1 MTPRDSHLQDDR
13 VFAKCAWRLIP
24 LMFLFYLVSFIDR
37 TNAGFAALTM
47 NKDLGFS
54 PAVFGFGAG
63 IFFIGYSIF
72 QIPANLMLERVG
84 ARRWM
89 FCILAVWGL
98 LSASNAL
105 VRSPAGFYGIR
116 FLLGAAEAG
125 CFPGMLL
132 YLTYWFPRKNLA
144 QFTAL
149 FAVANPMSAVIGAPL
164 GSSILATTDGI
175 AGVHGWQ
182 WLFAIEAIPA
192 LLLAFAALRFLPDG
206 PNNAAWLNEHEKQVI
221 VSRVETRG
229 LRSMRGVWRALR
241 DLRVIAL
248 GVANFS
254 FQASGYG
261 MAFFVPQ
268 VVRGLGFSIGATG
281 FVVAVPFIAGSA
293 AMILCGRSAAKR
305 GERILHASLPWL
317 FAAGAYF
324 AASLVHDNWIVLV
337 ALVFGAMGLYGA
349 FGSFMSLPSSF
360 LAGSEAAAGI
370 GLFNTLGS
378 LGGFFGPSLVGIL
391 RQSSGDYATG
401 LAAISVG
408 FAFAGLIVLALGRV
422 LVPRHVPQAVP
433 AE

>member
-1 MTPRDSHLQDDR
+1 
-13 VFAKCAWRLIP
+13 
-24 LMFLFYLVSFIDR
+24 
-37 TNAGFAALTM
+37 
-47 NKDLGFS
+47 
-54 PAVFGFGAG
+54 
-63 IFFIGYSIF
+63 
-72 QIPANLMLERVG
+72 
-84 ARRWM
+84 
-89 FCILAVWGL
+89 
-98 LSASNAL
+98 
-105 VRSPAGFYGIR
+105 
-116 FLLGAAEAG
+116 
-125 CFPGMLL
+125 
-132 YLTYWFPRKNLA
+132 
-144 QFTAL
+144 
-149 FAVANPMSAVIGAPL
+149 
-164 GSSILATTDGI
+164 
-175 AGVHGWQ
+175 
-182 WLFAIEAIPA
+182 
-192 LLLAFAALRFLPDG
+192 
-206 PNNAAWLNEHEKQVI
+206 
-221 VSRVETRG
+221 
-229 LRSMRGVWRALR
+229 
-241 DLRVIAL
+241 
-248 GVANFS
+248 
-254 FQASGYG
+254 
-261 MAFFVPQ
+261 